1 MSVLVLLED
10 LHINL
15 DDTYVIKTSDHRN
28 GGRDN
33 LFKGDE
39 VKNYDLL
46 ALALIPSDNTAV
58 IALISSAGLSEDDFV
73 VLMNNKAKELGLKN
87 TVFYDATGLNSDNVS
102 TAKEVA
108 YLLKK
113 ALSNK
118 TIAELTKNY
127 TYKVTTI
134 QGREKNVKSTNELLN
149 YNDKVEVIGGKT
161 GFNDL
166 AGYCL
171 GTQFIFN
178 NQKYISV
185 VLNASSLNNRFND
198 TVKLVNKIISLN

>member
-1 MSVLVLLED
+1 
-10 LHINL
+10 
-15 DDTYVIKTSDHRN
+15 
-28 GGRDN
+28 
-33 LFKGDE
+33 
-39 VKNYDLL
+39 
-46 ALALIPSDNTAV
+46 
-58 IALISSAGLSEDDFV
+58 
-73 VLMNNKAKELGLKN
+73 
-87 TVFYDATGLNSDNVS
+87 
-102 TAKEVA
+102 
-108 YLLKK
+108 
-113 ALSNK
+113 
-118 TIAELTKNY
+118 
-127 TYKVTTI
+127 VTTI
-134 QGREKNVKSTNELLN
+134 QGREKMLNPTNELLN